1 MYAWPQRPKCSL
13 LLSRKA
19 RLGPPLFYVVVVL
32 FMTCNWTVT
41 DVGWSRLLF
50 VVWRCRWRSSC
61 ASWSGP
67 NSGTS
72 HGPVSRWWKARSNT
86 GREVHPWSRSEANLV
101 HFFLRTGGA
110 KNPHKNALKIR
121 STKRSYKAVI
131 TARQQSSRN
140 KERDKKKTLQQLH
153 QT

>member
-13 LLSRKA
+13 LLLRKA

-67 NSGTS
+67 SSGTS

-101 HFFLRTGGA
+101 HFFL
-110 KNPHKNALKIR
+110 KNWRGKKPLQKCIKNKKYQLYTVVSSNNGLVGMAGQ
-121 STKRSYKAVI
+121 
-131 TARQQSSRN
+131 TAPTN
-140 KERDKKKTLQQLH
+140 PL
-153 QT
+153 